1 MLVEIAHVL
10 AGSVPQVVSP
20 MRFKNT
26 PLSHDRPPPLLGE
39 HSEEILREIGWPA
52 KSASE

>member
-1 MLVEIAHVL
+1 
-10 AGSVPQVVSP
+10 